1 MEHVCIELPHR
12 ALQELGGALGSGFV
26 MLLSDFR
33 SKLGLEGLLT
43 RSCLYKRR
51 VAEPAKGV
59 AHIKPV
65 K

>member
-33 SKLGLEGLLT
+33 SKLGLEKKKK
-43 RSCLYKRR
+43 KRNW
-51 VAEPAKGV
+51 VWKDF
-59 AHIKPV
+59 
-65 K
+65 